1 MSESSSHASHWPSR
15 WPILWLGGQ
24 FVALCGLLV
33 ARDSAETA
41 AMWDAPMGRRMLLV
55 AGGLFAIN
63 VATYWPLATILLRR
77 IAARSS
83 QVRLISWVCLIGLTV
98 GCLLFLVAPVAFV
111 LILGPS
117 AVQIQ
122 QNLAPSPTLP

>member
-1 MSESSSHASHWPSR
+1 
-15 WPILWLGGQ
+15 
-24 FVALCGLLV
+24 
-33 ARDSAETA
+33 
-41 AMWDAPMGRRMLLV
+41 MWDAPMGRRMLLV